1 MFDEQTETELHK
13 LRLTLTDRLY
23 SDQRRQIR
31 ELERVR
37 DALNNHN
44 MRLEEEHQKLRD
56 GLFDLMNKST
66 EELFNTK
73 RGSKAEKHM
82 LNVVRDV
89 EELFRLWF
97 SIDSL

>member
-44 MRLEEEHQKLRD
+44 MRLE
-56 GLFDLMNKST
+56 
-66 EELFNTK
+66 
-73 RGSKAEKHM
+73 
-82 LNVVRDV
+82 
-89 EELFRLWF
+89 
-97 SIDSL
+97 